1 MKIRTKIT
9 GLAAAVLLGVCA
21 ACGTFA
27 VNQYMNVSIEKLAAV
42 EMEKLELA
50 ERVFSQI
57 GTREDFDK
65 MGELARDAYLKYQFE
80 QCYQEGYALLKGK
93 VCIKNMTD
101 YEILAPEALQDTYAV
116 QKLGEKYLLI
126 MKRELPYPR
135 DFGVMSVKDITSTW
149 EEGREQVWGYICV
162 FTFVFAVSMVIVA
175 AVTRHILRA
184 LEELQAQAER
194 IQGGDFNSKVTL
206 TARDELKEL
215 SDSLNRMSD
224 QIRQQIEDLELLLG
238 AMAHEMKTPL
248 TSIMGYADSLL
259 HVRLSDR
266 QREQSLEAIYRSAGR
281 LNEMSGKL
289 MQLIGLYENQEIESR
304 QVDLVQVL
312 ESIREENR
320 EKLKEET
327 ISFHIVQKDGS
338 KIQGTSTMMVEGDRL
353 LLTSLFGNLISNSI
367 KALDGFGEIRVALD
381 SQTRIVCVE
390 DSGRGIP
397 VEDLPHVTKAFY
409 MVDRSRSR
417 RQQGAGLGL
426 ALAERIVRAHGGAM
440 EIESCLGKGTKV
452 IVKFPKKSEDTEVFT
467 NLLQDGN
474 DLGRPYLL

>member
-467 NLLQDGN
+467 N
-474 DLGRPYLL
+474 

>member
-9 GLAAAVLLGVCA
+9 GLAAAVLLGACA

-57 GTREDFDK
+57 GTREDFDN

-338 KIQGTSTMMVEGDRL
+338 KMQGTSTMMVEGDRL

-397 VEDLPHVTKAFY
+397 EEDLPHVTKAFY

-440 EIESCLGKGTKV
+440 EIESCLGEGTKV

-467 NLLQDGN
+467 N
-474 DLGRPYLL
+474 

>member
-1 MKIRTKIT
+1 M
-9 GLAAAVLLGVCA
+9 
-21 ACGTFA
+21 
-27 VNQYMNVSIEKLAAV
+27 
-42 EMEKLELA
+42 
-50 ERVFSQI
+50 
-57 GTREDFDK
+57 
-65 MGELARDAYLKYQFE
+65 
-80 QCYQEGYALLKGK
+80 LKGK

-149 EEGREQVWGYICV
+149 EEGREQVWGYISV

-367 KALDGFGEIRVALD
+367 KELDCFGEILVALD

-467 NLLQDGN
+467 N
-474 DLGRPYLL
+474 

>member
-9 GLAAAVLLGVCA
+9 GLAAAVLLGACA

-50 ERVFSQI
+50 ERVFFQI

-467 NLLQDGN
+467 N
-474 DLGRPYLL
+474 

>member
-9 GLAAAVLLGVCA
+9 GLAAAVLLGACA

-57 GTREDFDK
+57 GTREDFDN

-80 QCYQEGYALLKGK
+80 QCYQEGYALLKGN

-338 KIQGTSTMMVEGDRL
+338 KMQGTSTMMVEGDRL

-397 VEDLPHVTKAFY
+397 EEDLPHVTKAFY

-467 NLLQDGN
+467 N
-474 DLGRPYLL
+474 

>member
-9 GLAAAVLLGVCA
+9 GLAAAVLLGACA

-467 NLLQDGN
+467 N
-474 DLGRPYLL
+474 

>member
-9 GLAAAVLLGVCA
+9 GLAAAVLLGACA

-320 EKLKEET
+320 EKLK
-327 ISFHIVQKDGS
+327 SS
-338 KIQGTSTMMVEGDRL
+338 
-353 LLTSLFGNLISNSI
+353 
-367 KALDGFGEIRVALD
+367 
-381 SQTRIVCVE
+381 
-390 DSGRGIP
+390 
-397 VEDLPHVTKAFY
+397 
-409 MVDRSRSR
+409 
-417 RQQGAGLGL
+417 
-426 ALAERIVRAHGGAM
+426 
-440 EIESCLGKGTKV
+440 
-452 IVKFPKKSEDTEVFT
+452 
-467 NLLQDGN
+467 
-474 DLGRPYLL
+474 

>member
-9 GLAAAVLLGVCA
+9 GLAAAVLLGACA

-50 ERVFSQI
+50 ERVFFQI

-426 ALAERIVRAHGGAM
+426 ALAERIVRAHGGAL

-467 NLLQDGN
+467 N
-474 DLGRPYLL
+474 

>member
-50 ERVFSQI
+50 ERVFFQI

-467 NLLQDGN
+467 N
-474 DLGRPYLL
+474 

>member
-9 GLAAAVLLGVCA
+9 GLAAAVLLGACA

>member
-9 GLAAAVLLGVCA
+9 GLAAAVLLGACA

-149 EEGREQVWGYICV
+149 EEGREQVWGYISV

-467 NLLQDGN
+467 N
-474 DLGRPYLL
+474 

>member
-1 MKIRTKIT
+1 
-9 GLAAAVLLGVCA
+9 
-21 ACGTFA
+21 
-27 VNQYMNVSIEKLAAV
+27 
-42 EMEKLELA
+42 
-50 ERVFSQI
+50 
-57 GTREDFDK
+57 
-65 MGELARDAYLKYQFE
+65 
-80 QCYQEGYALLKGK
+80 
-93 VCIKNMTD
+93 
-101 YEILAPEALQDTYAV
+101 
-116 QKLGEKYLLI
+116 
-126 MKRELPYPR
+126 
-135 DFGVMSVKDITSTW
+135 MSVKDITSTW

-452 IVKFPKKSEDTEVFT
+452 IVKFPKKSEATEVFT

>member
-50 ERVFSQI
+50 ERVFFQI